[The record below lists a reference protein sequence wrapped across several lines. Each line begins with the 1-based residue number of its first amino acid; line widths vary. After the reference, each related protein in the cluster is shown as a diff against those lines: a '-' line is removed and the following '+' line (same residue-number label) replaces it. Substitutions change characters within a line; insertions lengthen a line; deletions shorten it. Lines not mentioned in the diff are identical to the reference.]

1 VSGPAAIPPE
11 AVQSAAEALRNEGTQ
26 GQLEA
31 LAAIVLEAAEAVWPH
46 APPQRDPASTTA
58 ATVERALQLADD
70 ILQAFVRTSDGY
82 RARAGGVQIRKWEAA
97 LLELKDRRPQS

>member
-46 APPQRDPASTTA
+46 APPQRES
-58 ATVERALQLADD
+58 ALCDS
-70 ILQAFVRTSDGY
+70 R
-82 RARAGGVQIRKWEAA
+82 GGRIGECS
-97 LLELKDRRPQS
+97 LS